1 MDINKINFTD
11 KVREIFTL
19 SQGKAETNKNLHID
33 VVHIFDSI
41 TESSCLGRS
50 LLEKFGIDINKFNK
64 AIQEKINLL
73 PVSDS
78 HIDKIEITTKLAK
91 ILNNAYEKALRLGD
105 KFVATDLILLSILED
120 KEASHFIHGKI
131 DIDVI
136 ELEKIISS
144 DRVNNKIDS
153 ALSES
158 VKNSLSEYLININ
171 ERANQGKLDP
181 VIGRDTEIRRTIQ
194 VLQRRTKNNP
204 ILIGD
209 PGVGKTAI
217 VEGLA
222 QRIIDNE
229 VPSGLK
235 NKIIMQL
242 DLAAMLAGSKFRG
255 DFEGRLKAVIKEIE
269 QNSDQYILFIDEIH
283 TMVGAGKT
291 EGSMDAGNMLKPA
304 LARGE
309 LHCIGATTLD
319 EFRENIEKDPA
330 LERRFQK
337 VLIEQPS
344 EEDTVAIL
352 RGIKE
357 KYEIHHGVSILDSSI
372 IAAVRL
378 STKYISDRNLP
389 DKAIDLID
397 EAASLIRIEIDSKPE
412 NLDELERKIITLKI
426 EEKALNK
433 SSDDGEDAK
442 GKIRNKLKE
451 LEAKYNKLEKVWAKD
466 KEILLTANEL
476 KTQLESARR
485 DLDTAKRNSDLMK
498 MAELKHGVIPTLENK
513 IKDSEKTD
521 YQSLNMLRN
530 KVTEEIVAT
539 VVSRWTG
546 IPVSTMMMS
555 EKQKL
560 LNLDNQ
566 LALSVIGQD
575 NAISSVSNAIRRSRA
590 GISDPHRPNS
600 VFLFLGPTGVGKTEL
615 TKELSTALFD
625 NQDSLVRF
633 DMSEFSEKHNVS
645 RLIGAPPGY
654 VGYDQ
659 GGALTEIIRRKPY
672 SLILLDEIEKAH
684 PEILNILLQVF
695 DDGRLTD
702 GQGRVVDFKNTIIIM
717 TSNLGAEYFSQSQIN
732 IKEKIKE
739 VIKASFKPEFINRID
754 DIIAFNQLSKEDLYK
769 ITIRQLNGLSTRIN
783 NELNINISFDQTV
796 VNNIS
801 NIGENNTYGARPI
814 KRKIQTLI
822 ENELSRLIISD
833 KIVKD
838 CSYNL
843 SFKDEKL
850 IYTAEY
856 NQLQSN
862 PSS

>member
-11 KVREIFTL
+11 KVREIFT
-19 SQGKAETNKNLHID
+19 SSHEMAHAHKNSHID
-33 VVHIFDSI
+33 TAHILYSI
-41 TESSCLGRS
+41 VNSSCLGKL
-50 LLEKFGIDINKFNK
+50 LLEKFGVNMNKFNK
-64 AIQEKINLL
+64 VIQDKIKLL
-73 PVSDS
+73 PTLDN
-78 HIDKIEITTKLAK
+78 HIDKIEITTNLAK
-91 ILNNAYEKALRLGD
+91 ILNSAHEKAHSLGD
-105 KFVATDLILLSILED
+105 KFVATDLITLSILDNKVE
-120 KEASHFIHGKI
+120 SNFIHEKL
-131 DIDVI
+131 DINVS
-136 ELEKIISS
+136 ELAKIISS
-144 DRVNNKIDS
+144 DRDNNKIDS
-153 ALSES
+153 PSSEN
-158 VKNSLSEYLININ
+158 VIDSLSEYLINIT
-171 ERANQGKLDP
+171 ERASQGKLDP

-255 DFEGRLKAVIKEIE
+255 DFEERLKAVIKEIE

-378 STKYISDRNLP
+378 STKYIPDRNLP

-426 EEKALNK
+426 EEKALDK
-433 SSDDGEDAK
+433 SSDDGEHAK
-442 GKIRNKLKE
+442 DKIRSKLKE
-451 LEAKYNKLEKVWAKD
+451 LETKYNELEKVWTKD

-498 MAELKHGVIPTLENK
+498 MAELKHGVIPTIENK
-513 IKDSEKTD
+513 IKDSEKSD
-521 YQSLNMLRN
+521 DKSLIMLRN

-672 SLILLDEIEKAH
+672 SVILLDEIEKAH

-838 CSYNL
+838 CSYTL

-850 IYTAEY
+850 IYTPEY

>member
-50 LLEKFGIDINKFNK
+50 LLEKFGIDINKFDK

-120 KEASHFIHGKI
+120 KEASHFIHEKI

>member
-1 MDINKINFTD
+1 
-11 KVREIFTL
+11 
-19 SQGKAETNKNLHID
+19 
-33 VVHIFDSI
+33 
-41 TESSCLGRS
+41 
-50 LLEKFGIDINKFNK
+50 
-64 AIQEKINLL
+64 
-73 PVSDS
+73 
-78 HIDKIEITTKLAK
+78 
-91 ILNNAYEKALRLGD
+91 
-105 KFVATDLILLSILED
+105 
-120 KEASHFIHGKI
+120 
-131 DIDVI
+131 
-136 ELEKIISS
+136 
-144 DRVNNKIDS
+144 VNNKIDS
-153 ALSES
+153 PSSES
-158 VKNSLSEYLININ
+158 VINSLSEYLINIT

>member
-11 KVREIFTL
+11 KVREIFTI
-19 SQGKAETNKNLHID
+19 SQGKAQTNKNSHID
-33 VVHIFDSI
+33 IVHILDSI
-41 TESSCLGRS
+41 TNTCCLGKS
-50 LLEKFGIDINKFNK
+50 LLEKFGIDIDKFK
-64 AIQEKINLL
+64 KVIQDKINLL
-73 PVSDS
+73 PTLDS
-78 HIDKIEITTKLAK
+78 HIDKIEITINLAK
-91 ILNNAYEKALRLGD
+91 ILNDAHEKALRLGD
-105 KFVATDLILLSILED
+105 KFVATDLIILSILEN
-120 KEASHFIHGKI
+120 KEESNYIHEKL
-131 DIDVI
+131 DINVS
-136 ELEKIISS
+136 ELEKIISL

-153 ALSES
+153 SSSED
-158 VKNSLSEYLININ
+158 VMNSLSEYLINIT

-204 ILIGD
+204 ILIGE

-255 DFEGRLKAVIKEIE
+255 DFEERLKTVIKEIE
-269 QNSDQYILFIDEIH
+269 QNRDQYILFIDEIH

-344 EEDTVAIL
+344 QEDTISIL

-372 IAAVRL
+372 ITAVRL
-378 STKYISDRNLP
+378 STKYIPDRNLP

-426 EEKALNK
+426 EEKALDK
-433 SSDDGEDAK
+433 SSDDGEDARD
-442 GKIRNKLKE
+442 KIRNKLKE
-451 LEAKYNKLEKVWAKD
+451 LEAKYNELEKVWAKD

-498 MAELKHGVIPTLENK
+498 MAELKHGVIPTIENK

-521 YQSLNMLRN
+521 CQSLNMLRN

-566 LALSVIGQD
+566 LARSVIGQD

-615 TKELSTALFD
+615 TKELSLALFD

-702 GQGRVVDFKNTIIIM
+702 GHGRVVDFKNTIIIM

-783 NELNINISFDQTV
+783 NELNINISFDRTV

-801 NIGENNTYGARPI
+801 SIGENNTYGARPI

-822 ENELSRLIISD
+822 ENELSTLIISD

-838 CSYNL
+838 CSYTL

>member
-19 SQGKAETNKNLHID
+19 SQGKAHTNKNLYID
-33 VVHIFDSI
+33 TPHIFDSI
-41 TESSCLGRS
+41 TKSSSLGKS
-50 LLEKFGIDINKFNK
+50 LLEKFGIDMHKLNK
-64 AIQEKINLL
+64 AIQDKIDLL
-73 PVSDS
+73 PISDS

-91 ILNNAYEKALRLGD
+91 ILNNSYEKALRLGD
-105 KFVATDLILLSILED
+105 KFVATDLIILSILED
-120 KEASHFIHGKI
+120 KQESNFIHEKF
-131 DIDVI
+131 DIDVS
-136 ELEKIISS
+136 ELEKMISS

-153 ALSES
+153 PSSES
-158 VKNSLSEYLININ
+158 VMNSLSEYLINIT
-171 ERANQGKLDP
+171 ERANQGRLDP

-378 STKYISDRNLP
+378 STKYIPDRNLP

-426 EEKALNK
+426 EEKALDK

-466 KEILLTANEL
+466 KEILSTSNEL

-498 MAELKHGVIPTLENK
+498 MAELKHGVIPIIENK
-513 IKDSEKTD
+513 IKDSDKTD
-521 YQSLNMLRN
+521 YQNLNMLRN

-575 NAISSVSNAIRRSRA
+575 NAISLVSNAIRRSRA
-590 GISDPHRPNS
+590 GISDPNRPNS

-615 TKELSTALFD
+615 TKELSLALFD

-672 SLILLDEIEKAH
+672 SVILLDEIEKAH

-838 CSYNL
+838 CSYTL

-850 IYTAEY
+850 IYTPEY

>member
-120 KEASHFIHGKI
+120 KEASYFIHEKI

-862 PSS
+862 PSP

>member
-64 AIQEKINLL
+64 AIKDKINLL

-120 KEASHFIHGKI
+120 KEASHFIHEKI

-153 ALSES
+153 ALSENI
-158 VKNSLSEYLININ
+158 KNSLSEYLININ
-171 ERANQGKLDP
+171 ERANKGKLDP

-378 STKYISDRNLP
+378 STKYIPDRNLP

-433 SSDDGEDAK
+433 SSEEGEDAK
-442 GKIRNKLKE
+442 GKIKNKLRE

-615 TKELSTALFD
+615 TKELSIALFD
-625 NQDSLVRF
+625 NPDSLVRF

-672 SLILLDEIEKAH
+672 SVILLDEIEKAH

-769 ITIRQLNGLSTRIN
+769 ITIRQLNGLATRIN

-862 PSS
+862 PSP

>member
-120 KEASHFIHGKI
+120 KEASHFIHEKI

-378 STKYISDRNLP
+378 STKYIPDRNLP

-426 EEKALNK
+426 EEKALDKN
-433 SSDDGEDAK
+433 SDDGEDAK
-442 GKIRNKLKE
+442 GKIRDKLKE

-498 MAELKHGVIPTLENK
+498 MAELKHGVIPTIENK

-521 YQSLNMLRN
+521 YQSLIMLRN

-539 VVSRWTG
+539 VVARWTG

-575 NAISSVSNAIRRSRA
+575 NAIKSVSNAIRRSRA

-615 TKELSTALFD
+615 TKELSLALFD
-625 NQDSLVRF
+625 NQDSLVRY

-672 SLILLDEIEKAH
+672 SVILLDEIEKAH

-769 ITIRQLNGLSTRIN
+769 ITIRQLDSLSNRIS
-783 NELNINISFDQTV
+783 NELNINISFDQSV

-814 KRKIQTLI
+814 KRKIQALI

-838 CSYNL
+838 CSYTL

-850 IYTAEY
+850 IYTPEY

>member
-120 KEASHFIHGKI
+120 KEASHFIHEKI

-590 GISDPHRPNS
+590 GISDPHRPSS

>member
-120 KEASHFIHGKI
+120 KEASHFIHEKI

-153 ALSES
+153 PSSES

-255 DFEGRLKAVIKEIE
+255 DFEERLKAVIKEIE

-378 STKYISDRNLP
+378 STKYIPDRNLP

-838 CSYNL
+838 CSYTL

>member
-1 MDINKINFTD
+1 M
-11 KVREIFTL
+11 
-19 SQGKAETNKNLHID
+19 
-33 VVHIFDSI
+33 
-41 TESSCLGRS
+41 
-50 LLEKFGIDINKFNK
+50 
-64 AIQEKINLL
+64 
-73 PVSDS
+73 
-78 HIDKIEITTKLAK
+78 
-91 ILNNAYEKALRLGD
+91 
-105 KFVATDLILLSILED
+105 
-120 KEASHFIHGKI
+120 
-131 DIDVI
+131 
-136 ELEKIISS
+136 
-144 DRVNNKIDS
+144 
-153 ALSES
+153 
-158 VKNSLSEYLININ
+158 
-171 ERANQGKLDP
+171 
-181 VIGRDTEIRRTIQ
+181 
-194 VLQRRTKNNP
+194 LQRRTKNNP

-378 STKYISDRNLP
+378 STKYIPDRNLP

-426 EEKALNK
+426 EEKALDK

-498 MAELKHGVIPTLENK
+498 MAELKHGVIPTIENK

-838 CSYNL
+838 CSYTL

-850 IYTAEY
+850 IYSAEY

>member
-120 KEASHFIHGKI
+120 KEASHFIHEKI
-131 DIDVI
+131 DIDVS

>member
-19 SQGKAETNKNLHID
+19 SQGKAHTNKNLYID
-33 VVHIFDSI
+33 TPHIFDSI
-41 TESSCLGRS
+41 TKSSSLGKS
-50 LLEKFGIDINKFNK
+50 LLEKFGIDMHKLNK
-64 AIQEKINLL
+64 AIQDKIDLL
-73 PVSDS
+73 PISDS

-91 ILNNAYEKALRLGD
+91 ILNNSYEKALRLGD
-105 KFVATDLILLSILED
+105 KFVATDLIILSILED
-120 KEASHFIHGKI
+120 KQESNFIHEKF
-131 DIDVI
+131 DIDVS
-136 ELEKIISS
+136 ELEKMISS

-153 ALSES
+153 PSSES
-158 VKNSLSEYLININ
+158 VMNSLSEYLINIT
-171 ERANQGKLDP
+171 ERANQGRLDP

-255 DFEGRLKAVIKEIE
+255 DFEERLKAVIKEIE

-304 LARGE
+304 LARGK

-378 STKYISDRNLP
+378 STKYIPDRNLP

-426 EEKALNK
+426 EEKALDK

-466 KEILLTANEL
+466 KEILSTSNEL

-498 MAELKHGVIPTLENK
+498 MAELKHGVIPIIENK
-513 IKDSEKTD
+513 IKDSDKTD
-521 YQSLNMLRN
+521 YQNLNMLRN

-575 NAISSVSNAIRRSRA
+575 NAISLVSNAIRRSRA
-590 GISDPHRPNS
+590 GISDPNRPNS

-615 TKELSTALFD
+615 TKELSLALFD

-672 SLILLDEIEKAH
+672 SVILLDEIEKAH

-739 VIKASFKPEFINRID
+739 VINASFKPEFINRID
-754 DIIAFNQLSKEDLYK
+754 DIIAFNQLSKEDFYK

-814 KRKIQTLI
+814 KRKIQNLI

-838 CSYNL
+838 CSYTL

-850 IYTAEY
+850 IYTPEY

>member
-120 KEASHFIHGKI
+120 KEASHFIHEKI

>member
-78 HIDKIEITTKLAK
+78 HIDKIEVTTKLAK

-120 KEASHFIHGKI
+120 KEASHFIHEKI

-235 NKIIMQL
+235 NKVIMQL

-255 DFEGRLKAVIKEIE
+255 DFEERLKAVIKEIE

-309 LHCIGATTLD
+309 
-319 EFRENIEKDPA
+319 
-330 LERRFQK
+330 
-337 VLIEQPS
+337 
-344 EEDTVAIL
+344 
-352 RGIKE
+352 
-357 KYEIHHGVSILDSSI
+357 
-372 IAAVRL
+372 
-378 STKYISDRNLP
+378 
-389 DKAIDLID
+389 
-397 EAASLIRIEIDSKPE
+397 
-412 NLDELERKIITLKI
+412 
-426 EEKALNK
+426 
-433 SSDDGEDAK
+433 
-442 GKIRNKLKE
+442 
-451 LEAKYNKLEKVWAKD
+451 
-466 KEILLTANEL
+466 
-476 KTQLESARR
+476 
-485 DLDTAKRNSDLMK
+485 
-498 MAELKHGVIPTLENK
+498 
-513 IKDSEKTD
+513 
-521 YQSLNMLRN
+521 
-530 KVTEEIVAT
+530 
-539 VVSRWTG
+539 
-546 IPVSTMMMS
+546 
-555 EKQKL
+555 
-560 LNLDNQ
+560 
-566 LALSVIGQD
+566 
-575 NAISSVSNAIRRSRA
+575 
-590 GISDPHRPNS
+590 
-600 VFLFLGPTGVGKTEL
+600 
-615 TKELSTALFD
+615 
-625 NQDSLVRF
+625 
-633 DMSEFSEKHNVS
+633 
-645 RLIGAPPGY
+645 
-654 VGYDQ
+654 
-659 GGALTEIIRRKPY
+659 
-672 SLILLDEIEKAH
+672 
-684 PEILNILLQVF
+684 
-695 DDGRLTD
+695 
-702 GQGRVVDFKNTIIIM
+702 
-717 TSNLGAEYFSQSQIN
+717 
-732 IKEKIKE
+732 
-739 VIKASFKPEFINRID
+739 
-754 DIIAFNQLSKEDLYK
+754 
-769 ITIRQLNGLSTRIN
+769 
-783 NELNINISFDQTV
+783 
-796 VNNIS
+796 
-801 NIGENNTYGARPI
+801 
-814 KRKIQTLI
+814 
-822 ENELSRLIISD
+822 
-833 KIVKD
+833 
-838 CSYNL
+838 
-843 SFKDEKL
+843 
-850 IYTAEY
+850 
-856 NQLQSN
+856 
-862 PSS
+862 

>member
-41 TESSCLGRS
+41 TESFCLGRS

-120 KEASHFIHGKI
+120 KEASHFIHEKI
-131 DIDVI
+131 DINVI

-451 LEAKYNKLEKVWAKD
+451 LEAKYNKLEKVWVKD

>member
-1 MDINKINFTD
+1 M
-11 KVREIFTL
+11 
-19 SQGKAETNKNLHID
+19 
-33 VVHIFDSI
+33 
-41 TESSCLGRS
+41 
-50 LLEKFGIDINKFNK
+50 
-64 AIQEKINLL
+64 
-73 PVSDS
+73 
-78 HIDKIEITTKLAK
+78 
-91 ILNNAYEKALRLGD
+91 
-105 KFVATDLILLSILED
+105 
-120 KEASHFIHGKI
+120 
-131 DIDVI
+131 
-136 ELEKIISS
+136 
-144 DRVNNKIDS
+144 
-153 ALSES
+153 
-158 VKNSLSEYLININ
+158 
-171 ERANQGKLDP
+171 
-181 VIGRDTEIRRTIQ
+181 
-194 VLQRRTKNNP
+194 
-204 ILIGD
+204 
-209 PGVGKTAI
+209 
-217 VEGLA
+217 
-222 QRIIDNE
+222 
-229 VPSGLK
+229 
-235 NKIIMQL
+235 
-242 DLAAMLAGSKFRG
+242 
-255 DFEGRLKAVIKEIE
+255 
-269 QNSDQYILFIDEIH
+269 
-283 TMVGAGKT
+283 
-291 EGSMDAGNMLKPA
+291 
-304 LARGE
+304 
-309 LHCIGATTLD
+309 
-319 EFRENIEKDPA
+319 
-330 LERRFQK
+330 
-337 VLIEQPS
+337 
-344 EEDTVAIL
+344 
-352 RGIKE
+352 
-357 KYEIHHGVSILDSSI
+357 
-372 IAAVRL
+372 
-378 STKYISDRNLP
+378 
-389 DKAIDLID
+389 
-397 EAASLIRIEIDSKPE
+397 
-412 NLDELERKIITLKI
+412 
-426 EEKALNK
+426 
-433 SSDDGEDAK
+433 
-442 GKIRNKLKE
+442 
-451 LEAKYNKLEKVWAKD
+451 EAKYNKLEKVWAKD
-466 KEILLTANEL
+466 KEILLTTNEL
-476 KTQLESARR
+476 KAQLESARR

-498 MAELKHGVIPTLENK
+498 MAELKHGVIPTIENK

-615 TKELSTALFD
+615 TKELSLALFE

-754 DIIAFNQLSKEDLYK
+754 DIIAFNQLSKEDFYK
-769 ITIRQLNGLSTRIN
+769 ITIRQLNGLSARIN

-838 CSYNL
+838 CSYTL
-843 SFKDEKL
+843 SFKGEKL
-850 IYTAEY
+850 IYSAEY

>member
-1 MDINKINFTD
+1 MDINNINFTD
-11 KVREIFTL
+11 KVREIFTI
-19 SQGKAETNKNLHID
+19 SQGKVQNNKNLHID
-33 VVHIFDSI
+33 TAHILESI
-41 TESSCLGRS
+41 VETSCLGKS
-50 LLEKFGIDINKFNK
+50 LLVKLGLDMNKLKKAIRNKIKLFPVSSANIDKTELTVNLSNILKNAQNK
-64 AIQEKINLL
+64 A
-73 PVSDS
+73 
-78 HIDKIEITTKLAK
+78 
-91 ILNNAYEKALRLGD
+91 YELGD
-105 KFVATDLILLSILED
+105 KFVATDLITLAILENKD
-120 KEASHFIHGKI
+120 ESNFIHENLDV
-131 DIDVI
+131 DIS
-136 ELEKIISS
+136 ELQKIISL
-144 DRVNNKIDS
+144 DRENNKIDTS
-153 ALSES
+153 SSEDI
-158 VKNSLSEYLININ
+158 KNSLSEYLINIT

-217 VEGLA
+217 IEGLA
-222 QRIIDNE
+222 QRIINNE

-235 NKIIMQL
+235 NKTIMQL

-255 DFEGRLKAVIKEIE
+255 DFEERLKAVIKEIE
-269 QNSDQYILFIDEIH
+269 HNNDQYILFIDEIH
-283 TMVGAGKT
+283 TMVGAGKA

-378 STKYISDRNLP
+378 STKYIPDRNLP

-412 NLDELERKIITLKI
+412 DLDELERKIITLKI
-426 EEKALNK
+426 EEKALDKNA
-433 SSDDGEDAK
+433 DEAT
-442 GKIRNKLKE
+442 
-451 LEAKYNKLEKVWAKD
+451 EAKEKIKDKLEKLESKYQQLEKVWTKD
-466 KEILLTANEL
+466 KEILTTANEL
-476 KTQLESARR
+476 KTQLEIARR
-485 DLDTAKRNSDLMK
+485 ELDTAKRNSDLMK
-498 MAELKHGVIPTLENK
+498 MAELKHGVIPTIENK
-513 IKDSEKTD
+513 IKDSDKTD

-555 EKQKL
+555 EKTKL
-560 LNLDNQ
+560 LNLENK
-566 LALSVIGQD
+566 LALSIIGQD
-575 NAISSVSNAIRRSRA
+575 SAVSSVSNAIRRSRA
-590 GISDPHRPNS
+590 GISDPHRPNG

-615 TKELSTALFD
+615 TKELSSALFD
-625 NQDSLVRF
+625 NHDSLVRF

-645 RLIGAPPGY
+645 RLIGSPPGY
-654 VGYDQ
+654 IGYEQ

-672 SLILLDEIEKAH
+672 SVILLDEIEKAH

-717 TSNLGAEYFSQSQIN
+717 TSNLGAEHFTQSKIN
-732 IKEKIKE
+732 IKEKIKD
-739 VIKASFKPEFINRID
+739 VIEASFKPEFINRID
-754 DIIAFNQLSKEDLYK
+754 DIIAFNQLSKDDLNK
-769 ITIRQLNGLSTRIN
+769 ITLRQLHELSTRIS
-783 NELNINISFDQTV
+783 NELNIHITFDQSV
-796 VNNIS
+796 INNIS
-801 NIGENNTYGARPI
+801 KIGDNNIYGARPI
-814 KRKIQTLI
+814 KRRIQTLI
-822 ENELSRLIISD
+822 ENKLSRFIISD
-833 KIVKD
+833 EIVKG
-838 CSYNL
+838 CSYVF
-843 SFKDEKL
+843 SIKDEKL
-850 IYTAEY
+850 IFSQDY

>member
-1 MDINKINFTD
+1 
-11 KVREIFTL
+11 
-19 SQGKAETNKNLHID
+19 
-33 VVHIFDSI
+33 
-41 TESSCLGRS
+41 
-50 LLEKFGIDINKFNK
+50 
-64 AIQEKINLL
+64 
-73 PVSDS
+73 
-78 HIDKIEITTKLAK
+78 
-91 ILNNAYEKALRLGD
+91 
-105 KFVATDLILLSILED
+105 
-120 KEASHFIHGKI
+120 
-131 DIDVI
+131 
-136 ELEKIISS
+136 
-144 DRVNNKIDS
+144 
-153 ALSES
+153 
-158 VKNSLSEYLININ
+158 
-171 ERANQGKLDP
+171 
-181 VIGRDTEIRRTIQ
+181 
-194 VLQRRTKNNP
+194 
-204 ILIGD
+204 
-209 PGVGKTAI
+209 
-217 VEGLA
+217 
-222 QRIIDNE
+222 
-229 VPSGLK
+229 
-235 NKIIMQL
+235 MQL

-255 DFEGRLKAVIKEIE
+255 DFEERLKTVIKEIE

>member
-1 MDINKINFTD
+1 
-11 KVREIFTL
+11 
-19 SQGKAETNKNLHID
+19 
-33 VVHIFDSI
+33 
-41 TESSCLGRS
+41 
-50 LLEKFGIDINKFNK
+50 
-64 AIQEKINLL
+64 
-73 PVSDS
+73 
-78 HIDKIEITTKLAK
+78 
-91 ILNNAYEKALRLGD
+91 
-105 KFVATDLILLSILED
+105 
-120 KEASHFIHGKI
+120 
-131 DIDVI
+131 
-136 ELEKIISS
+136 
-144 DRVNNKIDS
+144 VNNKIDS

>member
-1 MDINKINFTD
+1 M
-11 KVREIFTL
+11 
-19 SQGKAETNKNLHID
+19 
-33 VVHIFDSI
+33 
-41 TESSCLGRS
+41 
-50 LLEKFGIDINKFNK
+50 
-64 AIQEKINLL
+64 
-73 PVSDS
+73 
-78 HIDKIEITTKLAK
+78 
-91 ILNNAYEKALRLGD
+91 
-105 KFVATDLILLSILED
+105 
-120 KEASHFIHGKI
+120 
-131 DIDVI
+131 
-136 ELEKIISS
+136 
-144 DRVNNKIDS
+144 NNKIDS

-204 ILIGD
+204 ILIGE

-255 DFEGRLKAVIKEIE
+255 DFEERLKTVIKEIE

-378 STKYISDRNLP
+378 STKYIPDRNLP

-426 EEKALNK
+426 EEKALDK
-433 SSDDGEDAK
+433 SSEDGEDAK

-498 MAELKHGVIPTLENK
+498 MAELKHGVIPTIENK

-615 TKELSTALFD
+615 TKELSLALFD

>member
-1 MDINKINFTD
+1 
-11 KVREIFTL
+11 
-19 SQGKAETNKNLHID
+19 
-33 VVHIFDSI
+33 
-41 TESSCLGRS
+41 
-50 LLEKFGIDINKFNK
+50 
-64 AIQEKINLL
+64 
-73 PVSDS
+73 
-78 HIDKIEITTKLAK
+78 
-91 ILNNAYEKALRLGD
+91 
-105 KFVATDLILLSILED
+105 
-120 KEASHFIHGKI
+120 
-131 DIDVI
+131 
-136 ELEKIISS
+136 
-144 DRVNNKIDS
+144 
-153 ALSES
+153 
-158 VKNSLSEYLININ
+158 
-171 ERANQGKLDP
+171 
-181 VIGRDTEIRRTIQ
+181 
-194 VLQRRTKNNP
+194 
-204 ILIGD
+204 
-209 PGVGKTAI
+209 
-217 VEGLA
+217 
-222 QRIIDNE
+222 
-229 VPSGLK
+229 
-235 NKIIMQL
+235 
-242 DLAAMLAGSKFRG
+242 
-255 DFEGRLKAVIKEIE
+255 
-269 QNSDQYILFIDEIH
+269 
-283 TMVGAGKT
+283 
-291 EGSMDAGNMLKPA
+291 
-304 LARGE
+304 
-309 LHCIGATTLD
+309 
-319 EFRENIEKDPA
+319 
-330 LERRFQK
+330 
-337 VLIEQPS
+337 
-344 EEDTVAIL
+344 
-352 RGIKE
+352 
-357 KYEIHHGVSILDSSI
+357 
-372 IAAVRL
+372 
-378 STKYISDRNLP
+378 
-389 DKAIDLID
+389 
-397 EAASLIRIEIDSKPE
+397 
-412 NLDELERKIITLKI
+412 
-426 EEKALNK
+426 
-433 SSDDGEDAK
+433 
-442 GKIRNKLKE
+442 

>member
-1 MDINKINFTD
+1 MDMNKINFTD

-19 SQGKAETNKNLHID
+19 SQGKAHTNKNLYID
-33 VVHIFDSI
+33 TPHIFDSI
-41 TESSCLGRS
+41 TKSSSLGKS
-50 LLEKFGIDINKFNK
+50 LLEKFGIDMHKLNK
-64 AIQEKINLL
+64 AIQDKIDLL
-73 PVSDS
+73 PISDS

-91 ILNNAYEKALRLGD
+91 ILNNSSEKALRLGD
-105 KFVATDLILLSILED
+105 KFVATDLITLSILED
-120 KEASHFIHGKI
+120 KEESNFIHEKL
-131 DIDVI
+131 DIDVG

-153 ALSES
+153 PSSES
-158 VKNSLSEYLININ
+158 IKNSLSEYLINIT
-171 ERANQGKLDP
+171 EKANQGRLDP

-255 DFEGRLKAVIKEIE
+255 DFEERLKAVIKEIE

-304 LARGE
+304 LARGK

-378 STKYISDRNLP
+378 STKYIPDRNLP

-426 EEKALNK
+426 EEKALDK
-433 SSDDGEDAK
+433 SSDDG
-442 GKIRNKLKE
+442 
-451 LEAKYNKLEKVWAKD
+451 
-466 KEILLTANEL
+466 
-476 KTQLESARR
+476 
-485 DLDTAKRNSDLMK
+485 
-498 MAELKHGVIPTLENK
+498 
-513 IKDSEKTD
+513 
-521 YQSLNMLRN
+521 
-530 KVTEEIVAT
+530 
-539 VVSRWTG
+539 
-546 IPVSTMMMS
+546 
-555 EKQKL
+555 
-560 LNLDNQ
+560 
-566 LALSVIGQD
+566 
-575 NAISSVSNAIRRSRA
+575 
-590 GISDPHRPNS
+590 
-600 VFLFLGPTGVGKTEL
+600 
-615 TKELSTALFD
+615 
-625 NQDSLVRF
+625 
-633 DMSEFSEKHNVS
+633 
-645 RLIGAPPGY
+645 
-654 VGYDQ
+654 
-659 GGALTEIIRRKPY
+659 
-672 SLILLDEIEKAH
+672 
-684 PEILNILLQVF
+684 
-695 DDGRLTD
+695 
-702 GQGRVVDFKNTIIIM
+702 
-717 TSNLGAEYFSQSQIN
+717 
-732 IKEKIKE
+732 
-739 VIKASFKPEFINRID
+739 
-754 DIIAFNQLSKEDLYK
+754 
-769 ITIRQLNGLSTRIN
+769 
-783 NELNINISFDQTV
+783 
-796 VNNIS
+796 
-801 NIGENNTYGARPI
+801 
-814 KRKIQTLI
+814 
-822 ENELSRLIISD
+822 
-833 KIVKD
+833 
-838 CSYNL
+838 
-843 SFKDEKL
+843 
-850 IYTAEY
+850 
-856 NQLQSN
+856 
-862 PSS
+862 

>member
-120 KEASHFIHGKI
+120 KEASHFIHEKL
-131 DIDVI
+131 DIDVS

-442 GKIRNKLKE
+442 GKIKNKLKE

-615 TKELSTALFD
+615 TKELSLALFD

>member
-120 KEASHFIHGKI
+120 KEASHFIHEKI

-451 LEAKYNKLEKVWAKD
+451 LEAKYNKLEKVWVKD